1 MYKPCRE
8 FKVEESLHERLRR
21 ETARAHSDL
30 ETLIEARCFFAS
42 RAGYAAFLQASQA
55 FQAEAERVLDDC
67 GAVDVIPDWPL
78 RHRARLARADLES
91 LGTSPAASR
100 DPDRPLTQ
108 VAKPGWVLGVAYV
121 VEGATLGGSVLL
133 KSVAHL
139 NVTPNRGASFL
150 ASYGRER
157 TTMWQ
162 SFLTTLACWESRG
175 VAKDEVV
182 SGASAAFAAAHAY
195 FARIEFN

>member
-8 FKVEESLHERLRR
+8 FKVEKSLHEHLRR
-21 ETARAHSDL
+21 ETARAHADL
-30 ETLIEARCFFAS
+30 ETLIEAPCFFAS
-42 RAGYAAFLQASQA
+42 RAGYIAFLQASQA

-78 RHRARLARADLES
+78 RQRAKLARADLAA
-91 LGTSPAASR
+91 LGMNPAASR
-100 DPDRPLTQ
+100 APDRQLTH
-108 VAKPGWVLGVAYV
+108 VAKPEWVLGVAYV

-139 NVTPNRGASFL
+139 NVDPNRGASFL

-157 TTMWQ
+157 TAMWQ
-162 SFLTTLACWESRG
+162 SFLTTLACWEIRG
-175 VAKDEVV
+175 IAKDEVV
-182 SGASAAFAAAHAY
+182 SGASAAFAAAHGY
-195 FARIEFN
+195 FASVEFN